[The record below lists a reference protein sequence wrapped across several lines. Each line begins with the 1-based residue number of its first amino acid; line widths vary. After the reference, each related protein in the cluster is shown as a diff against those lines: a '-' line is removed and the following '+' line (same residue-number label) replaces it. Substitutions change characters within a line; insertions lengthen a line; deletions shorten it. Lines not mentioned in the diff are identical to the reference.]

1 MYRITIPHSI
11 IAKALLVIT
20 IFLTRLFNSFLANGI
35 FPPAWERARI
45 IALKKIPVPSS
56 SFDFR
61 PMALLCFLSKVLE
74 KLPSDEVVNFLA
86 TKNILDSFPTGFRKF
101 HNTQTV
107 LLKLIDDIQVGG
119 EIGLPP
125 SCCNFT
131 LVKPSTKYNRLGFSR
146 S

>member
-1 MYRITIPHSI
+1 M
-11 IAKALLVIT
+11 V
-20 IFLTRLFNSFLANGI
+20 SFLQPGRG
-35 FPPAWERARI
+35 PGL
-45 IALKKIPVPSS
+45 LKKIPVPSS
-56 SFDFR
+56 SFGFR
-61 PMALLCFLSKVLE
+61 PIALLCFLSKVLE

-119 EIGLPP
+119 KIGLPP

-146 S
+146 SWWDEGSLRLKNYYYVILNLKLFFSVDYV